1 MKKNKTRNKKNNTN
15 RNNMDIIETRARR
28 FVAMIIDW
36 YLTNMLAV
44 IPITF
49 YLRGNDYLKPY
60 MFDLTH
66 YDFSIGLAL
75 GLYGILIGIV
85 YYIFIPTYLFK
96 GQTLGKKIC
105 KIKIIKENNE
115 SINLKDMMLR
125 ELLGASLLEGGMII
139 IPTYIRKILP
149 LFKLTMFVDPLKYIA
164 YALTIGSIIYAYFQ
178 TNTQSFHDKV
188 ANC

>member
-1 MKKNKTRNKKNNTN
+1 MRKNKTKNNKSNKN
-15 RNNMDIIETRARR
+15 RNNMDIIETRVRR

-75 GLYGILIGIV
+75 GLYGVLIGII
-85 YYIFIPTYLFK
+85 YYVFIPT
-96 GQTLGKKIC
+96 
-105 KIKIIKENNE
+105 
-115 SINLKDMMLR
+115 
-125 ELLGASLLEGGMII
+125 GGMII
-139 IPTYIRKILP
+139 IPTYIRKLLP
-149 LFKLTMFVDPLKYIA
+149 LFKLSMIVDPLKYIA

-178 TNTQSFHDKV
+178 ANTQSFHDKV
-188 ANC
+188 AKTIVVKQ

>member
-1 MKKNKTRNKKNNTN
+1 MKKNKTKNKKSNKG
-15 RNNMDIIETRARR
+15 RNNMDIIETRVRR

-115 SINLKDMMLR
+115 SIKLR

-139 IPTYIRKILP
+139 IPTYIRKLLP
-149 LFKLTMFVDPLKYIA
+149 LFKLTMIVDPLKYIA

-178 TNTQSFHDKV
+178 ANTQSFHDKV
-188 ANC
+188 AKTIVVKQ

>member
-1 MKKNKTRNKKNNTN
+1 MRKNKTKNNKSNKN
-15 RNNMDIIETRARR
+15 RNNMDIIETRVRR

-75 GLYGILIGIV
+75 GLYGVLIGII
-85 YYIFIPTYLFK
+85 YYVFIPTLVKKYVRSKSL
-96 GQTLGKKIC
+96 KKIM
-105 KIKIIKENNE
+105 NQ
-115 SINLKDMMLR
+115 SI
-125 ELLGASLLEGGMII
+125 
-139 IPTYIRKILP
+139 
-149 LFKLTMFVDPLKYIA
+149 
-164 YALTIGSIIYAYFQ
+164 
-178 TNTQSFHDKV
+178 
-188 ANC
+188 

>member
-1 MKKNKTRNKKNNTN
+1 MKKNKIKNNKN
-15 RNNMDIIETRARR
+15 RNNMDIIETRVRR

-75 GLYGILIGIV
+75 GLYGILIGII
-85 YYIFIPTYLFK
+85 YYIFIPTYFFSDTFSKFLLISSKNFSF
-96 GQTLGKKIC
+96 TET
-105 KIKIIKENNE
+105 IIVTSSN
-115 SINLKDMMLR
+115 
-125 ELLGASLLEGGMII
+125 
-139 IPTYIRKILP
+139 
-149 LFKLTMFVDPLKYIA
+149 
-164 YALTIGSIIYAYFQ
+164 
-178 TNTQSFHDKV
+178 
-188 ANC
+188 

>member
-1 MKKNKTRNKKNNTN
+1 MRKNKTKNNKNNKN
-15 RNNMDIIETRARR
+15 RNNMDIIETRVRR

-75 GLYGILIGIV
+75 GLYGVLIGII
-85 YYIFIPTYLFK
+85 YYVFIPTYLFK

-125 ELLGASLLEGGMII
+125 E
-139 IPTYIRKILP
+139 
-149 LFKLTMFVDPLKYIA
+149 
-164 YALTIGSIIYAYFQ
+164 
-178 TNTQSFHDKV
+178 
-188 ANC
+188 

>member
-1 MKKNKTRNKKNNTN
+1 
-15 RNNMDIIETRARR
+15 MDIVETRVRR

-75 GLYGILIGIV
+75 GLYGILIGII
-85 YYIFIPTYLFK
+85 YYVFIPTYLFK

-105 KIKIIKENNE
+105 KIKIVKENNE
-115 SINLKDMMLR
+115 SVNLKDMMLR

-139 IPTYIRKILP
+139 IPTYLRKMLP
-149 LFKLTMFVDPLKYIA
+149 LFKLSMIVDPLKYVA

-178 TNTQSFHDKV
+178 PNTQSFHDKIARTV
-188 ANC
+188 VIKQ

>member
-1 MKKNKTRNKKNNTN
+1 
-15 RNNMDIIETRARR
+15 MDIIETRVRR

-75 GLYGILIGIV
+75 GLYGVLIGII
-85 YYIFIPTYLFK
+85 YYVFIPTYLFK

-149 LFKLTMFVDPLKYIA
+149 LFKLTMIVDPLKYIA

-178 TNTQSFHDKV
+178 ANTQSFHDKV
-188 ANC
+188 AKTIVVKQ

>member
-1 MKKNKTRNKKNNTN
+1 MRKNKTKNNKSNKN
-15 RNNMDIIETRARR
+15 RNNMDIIETRVRR

-66 YDFSIGLAL
+66 YDFSI
-75 GLYGILIGIV
+75 
-85 YYIFIPTYLFK
+85 

-139 IPTYIRKILP
+139 IPTYIRKLLP
-149 LFKLTMFVDPLKYIA
+149 LFKLTMIVDPLKYIA

-178 TNTQSFHDKV
+178 ANTQSFHDKV
-188 ANC
+188 AKTIVVKQ